1 MKVLTCRAALKRLDR
16 FHDEELPVAD
26 QIAVGAHL
34 EWCSPCAAAFADL
47 CLMRE
52 TLRAP
57 DVRATLSEDERET
70 LRAAVVSRVRAER
83 TASFPVRV
91 RAMFD
96 DLHLVYAGLGAAFAA
111 LVCTLSVA
119 TMLRFATRE
128 HPGSLAAIVKHFVEA
143 EQPLAREDA
152 STLGHAPAASPSAG
166 ATTGSPGSNENPVWL
181 DGRVIAPVALNGGFA
196 TLVDPGS
203 GSSDSVFMIH
213 AVVTREGTVSNPE
226 LVHASSGQ
234 LPIVPGTESAK
245 VAENLMGAVSRARF
259 EPARV
264 DGLPVAVN
272 MVWMVANTTVR
283 ADKPLIRRP
292 SASKKPVAWR
302 PGADSRPR
310 PA

>member
-1 MKVLTCRAALKRLDR
+1 VKVLTCTATLRRLER
-16 FHDEELPVAD
+16 FHDGELPVAD

-34 EWCSPCAAAFADL
+34 EWCATCAEAFAE
-47 CLMRE
+47 MRLVRAM
-52 TLRAP
+52 LRAAP
-57 DVRATLSEDERET
+57 AARSALSDDERET
-70 LRAAVVSRVRAER
+70 LQAAVVSRVRAER
-83 TASFPVRV
+83 TASVHVRV

-96 DLHLVYAGLGAAFAA
+96 DLHLLYAGLGAAFAA
-111 LVCTLSVA
+111 LVCTLSLA
-119 TMLRFATRE
+119 AMLRITNADTSR
-128 HPGSLAAIVKHFVEA
+128 PRDVAVLA
-143 EQPLAREDA
+143 
-152 STLGHAPAASPSAG
+152 
-166 ATTGSPGSNENPVWL
+166 SPGSNENPVWL

-203 GSSDSVFMIH
+203 DSSDSVFMIH

-226 LVHASSGQ
+226 LVHASIGQ
-234 LPIVPGTESAK
+234 MPIAPGTEGAK
-245 VAENLMGAVSRARF
+245 VAESLMGAVSRARF
-259 EPARV
+259 EPACV

-292 SASKKPVAWR
+292 SAMRKPVAWW